1 MLGKFSSTHSDQSA
15 VIMLDVVTSILV
27 FCKEVLSS
35 EATDDNEVA
44 ASVVY
49 SREEGDKAGC

>member
-15 VIMLDVVTSILV
+15 VLMLDVVTSITS
-27 FCKEVLSS
+27 KEVLSS